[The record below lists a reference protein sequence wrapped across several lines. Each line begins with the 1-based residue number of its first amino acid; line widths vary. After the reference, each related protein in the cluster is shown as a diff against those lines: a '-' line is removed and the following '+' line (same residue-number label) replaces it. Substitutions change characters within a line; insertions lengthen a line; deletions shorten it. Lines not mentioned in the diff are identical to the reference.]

1 MSDEVGSPE
10 PLLEHPPAVRSK
22 ATPALSSNRLSTRW
36 RDPEVSLSRV
46 VFASGIALAVE
57 GLRLAARA
65 NRKRAAARQVESGPE
80 QITVTYEW
88 THVTFERYERF

>member
-10 PLLEHPPAVRSK
+10 PLLEHPPALRSK
-22 ATPALSSNRLSTRW
+22 MIPALSNNRLSTHW
-36 RDPEVSLSRV
+36 RDSEIRLSRV
-46 VFASGIALAVE
+46 VLASGIALAVE

-80 QITVTYEW
+80 QISVTYKW
-88 THVTFERYERF
+88 THVTYERYERF